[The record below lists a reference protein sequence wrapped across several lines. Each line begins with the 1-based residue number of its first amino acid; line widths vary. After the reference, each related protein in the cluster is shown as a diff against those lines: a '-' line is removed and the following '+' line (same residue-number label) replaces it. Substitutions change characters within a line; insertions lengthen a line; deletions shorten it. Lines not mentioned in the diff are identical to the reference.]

1 MAVLEDKLGD
11 DHQNRP
17 RDPRDRIAAFMEAHQ
32 QPLPKP
38 VAREDVQKLKTAAG
52 KLDQLLETAAAQSR
66 NKHVT
71 DEDLQTLKAAAERL
85 DDLLAGRGQGRR
97 D

>member
-1 MAVLEDKLGD
+1 MAVLEDKPVD

-32 QPLPKP
+32 QPQPRQ
-38 VAREDVQKLKTAAG
+38 VAEEEVQTLQAAAG
-52 KLDQLLETAAAQSR
+52 KLDQLLEKATAQSR
-66 NKHVT
+66 SKQVT
-71 DEDLQTLKAAAERL
+71 DEDLQTLKAAAGKL
-85 DDLLAGRGQGRR
+85 DDLLAGRGQGRH